1 MSLFKKNK
9 KNRVT
14 FLGITSRALMLI
26 AACLLA
32 GSYLSMF
39 VNPAK
44 VWFMTVFGLL
54 FAPLV
59 FLNLFLLIW
68 AAVRLSRTIF
78 IPLIAL
84 LPSFFLIGRYIQ
96 FSGNENL
103 PEGNVKILS
112 YNVGRFSL
120 SAKKLHI
127 KEMEECAD
135 SVMAFL
141 TAQDADIIC
150 LQEFAMSDDTAV
162 KSYLKS
168 RFEGY
173 DVEYYVYPTD
183 KGCYG
188 NATLSRFP
196 LKGKGKLDFD
206 SSSNLALYS
215 DYDIFGTDLRVY
227 NCHFQSYNVSIPHI
241 VNSIRNKEMMK
252 NTEEKVKRSIV
263 TRPRQVDMVMAD
275 IENCPIESIV
285 VGDFNDNPVSYT
297 YYRLSKGRKDSFVD
311 AGRGISPTYYYLW
324 PMLRIDYILYPKRFQ
339 ATGYKVFDVNYSDH
353 YPIMSVLNIYE
364 PSGE

>member
-1 MSLFKKNK
+1 
-9 KNRVT
+9 
-14 FLGITSRALMLI
+14 
-26 AACLLA
+26 
-32 GSYLSMF
+32 
-39 VNPAK
+39 
-44 VWFMTVFGLL
+44 
-54 FAPLV
+54 
-59 FLNLFLLIW
+59 
-68 AAVRLSRTIF
+68 
-78 IPLIAL
+78 
-84 LPSFFLIGRYIQ
+84 
-96 FSGNENL
+96 
-103 PEGNVKILS
+103 
-112 YNVGRFSL
+112 
-120 SAKKLHI
+120 
-127 KEMEECAD
+127 MEECAD

-241 VNSIRNKEMMK
+241 VDSSYRQFHKEQG
-252 NTEEKVKRSIV
+252 NDEKYGGKGQKV
-263 TRPRQVDMVMAD
+263 
-275 IENCPIESIV
+275 NCHS
-285 VGDFNDNPVSYT
+285 SASSRY
-297 YYRLSKGRKDSFVD
+297 
-311 AGRGISPTYYYLW
+311 
-324 PMLRIDYILYPKRFQ
+324 
-339 ATGYKVFDVNYSDH
+339 GY
-353 YPIMSVLNIYE
+353 
-364 PSGE
+364 G